1 MEICLLCTN
10 AQLAP
15 HIGVSIRTTVSEVKC
30 FTAEQWRN
38 ILLWRGFIGHQSS
51 KGTST
56 GILTSY
62 SVSLFFPL
70 VMFVISRLLTIFIK
84 DYFKLDH
91 LGLIILCHI
100 QVVRFISK
108 VTLLASGGA
117 GHIYPTTTNPP
128 VL

>member
-1 MEICLLCTN
+1 M
-10 AQLAP
+10 
-15 HIGVSIRTTVSEVKC
+15 
-30 FTAEQWRN
+30 
-38 ILLWRGFIGHQSS
+38 SS
-51 KGTST
+51 
-56 GILTSY
+56 
-62 SVSLFFPL
+62 SVSLFSPL

-128 VL
+128 VLYAPVL